1 MARQVMRRRAS
12 DNVYLHRDFHGALSA
27 AIQYLED
34 RFGEEAVRQYLRA
47 FAGAYYA
54 PLKEALRSRG
64 LVALEEHFRKVYEA
78 EGGEVECRLREEEL
92 LITTRSCPAVTHMRA
107 RGYPVARLF
116 HETIRTVNE
125 ALCEGTPFAA
135 ELLRYDARTGA
146 AVMRF
151 RRRAQ

>member
-78 EGGEVECRLREEEL
+78 EAL
-92 LITTRSCPAVTHMRA
+92 LSRR
-107 RGYPVARLF
+107 
-116 HETIRTVNE
+116 
-125 ALCEGTPFAA
+125 
-135 ELLRYDARTGA
+135 DAHAGA
-146 AVMRF
+146 GLPGRPPLP
-151 RRRAQ
+151 